1 MEHDGISIAQSG
13 AISRYI
19 AKIGNLNG
27 NNDADFAKSE
37 MLLGEF
43 DDLLTGIALYFT
55 NIYNTLK
62 ILLLLLLLHYH
73 RYD

>member
-27 NNDADFAKSE
+27 SNDADFAKSE

-43 DDLLTGIALYFT
+43 DDLLTGIPLYFT
-55 NIYNTLK
+55 TITSK
-62 ILLLLLLLHYH
+62 ILLLLLHYH